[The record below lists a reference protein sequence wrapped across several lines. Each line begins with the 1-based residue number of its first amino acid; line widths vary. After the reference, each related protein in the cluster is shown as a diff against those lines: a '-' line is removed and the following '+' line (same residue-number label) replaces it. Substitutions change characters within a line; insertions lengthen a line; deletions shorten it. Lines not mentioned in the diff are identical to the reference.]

1 MLAAMNSL
9 QKHGPQEAH
18 KQLHLRMQR
27 RGLSSIKVEVTRRAG
42 KLKFNFTGSAADVK
56 QAEKILADWN

>member
-1 MLAAMNSL
+1 MNSL
-9 QKHGPQEAH
+9 QHHGVKEAH

-27 RGLSSIKVEVTRRAG
+27 NGLASIKVEVTRRAG
-42 KLKFNFTGSAADVK
+42 KLQFNFTGSAAEVK